1 LSFYM
6 RNPQVLVGMAQM
18 FAPVLAEMPMEP
30 GDAPQ
35 RVPENA
41 LPQLQGTG
49 LEAWMAMGKNALGIA
64 IGEDNVVALS
74 EAMKESDA
82 DDLLMAGQMDFNV
95 LTTLMEIAEQTLGSD
110 ETPEALVA
118 QRASYEALAE
128 VYEQAGFKLRLGD
141 QGIDMLFEAK
151 LR

>member
-1 LSFYM
+1 
-6 RNPQVLVGMAQM
+6 
-18 FAPVLAEMPMEP
+18 
-30 GDAPQ
+30 
-35 RVPENA
+35 VPENA